1 MSKVSSTISPT
12 SYVSLGTWDEHR
24 PLVLSPL
31 DFDELL
37 NNFCTETYHTI
48 HRDPVQQSVWK
59 DSVPRIARSFDF
71 VMHSLLA
78 LSALHLSYL
87 YPQEE
92 SYALQALLH
101 HQFSIHLARKVLPR
115 ITNEN
120 CSALYIFS
128 MLLALY
134 VIARPRKPEDLLL
147 VGDGEITSWLMM
159 FRGTRTIAD
168 NWRESLISG
177 PLAPML
183 MGGMQ
188 RVELQNSANN
198 PLSIGEEQLMVLHG
212 HIVKA
217 TAADVRLSRIYS
229 EAIEELRK
237 SFMAFDIDQYNH
249 GTTDAFIWVHRVS
262 DEYLL
267 LLGGHTQESLC
278 ILAFFSVLLHKTKA
292 KWWCE
297 GWSAHLMT
305 QINRL
310 LDEPYRPWIWWAS
323 KEVFGEIKV

>member
-1 MSKVSSTISPT
+1 MQEEQNWQILQVSSYKSSPWLFQRRMLTFPIEIPDSVTCHTPLAEHFNSSAGGHGDESLSVADQPDDMAPLGDDGFSLLRHALHSMSKVSSTISPT

-128 MLLALY
+128 MLLAL
-134 VIARPRKPEDLLL
+134 
-147 VGDGEITSWLMM
+147 
-159 FRGTRTIAD
+159 
-168 NWRESLISG
+168 
-177 PLAPML
+177 
-183 MGGMQ
+183 
-188 RVELQNSANN
+188 
-198 PLSIGEEQLMVLHG
+198 
-212 HIVKA
+212 
-217 TAADVRLSRIYS
+217 
-229 EAIEELRK
+229 
-237 SFMAFDIDQYNH
+237 
-249 GTTDAFIWVHRVS
+249 
-262 DEYLL
+262 
-267 LLGGHTQESLC
+267 
-278 ILAFFSVLLHKTKA
+278 
-292 KWWCE
+292 
-297 GWSAHLMT
+297 
-305 QINRL
+305 
-310 LDEPYRPWIWWAS
+310 
-323 KEVFGEIKV
+323 

>member
-1 MSKVSSTISPT
+1 MSEVSSTISTT
-12 SYVSLGTWDEHR
+12 SHVSLGTWDEHG
-24 PLVLSPL
+24 PLISNTL
-31 DFDELL
+31 DSDKLL

-59 DSVPRIARSFDF
+59 DNVPQIARSFDF

-78 LSALHLSYL
+78 FSALHLSYL

-101 HQFSIHLARKVLPR
+101 HQLSIHLAGKVLPQ

-128 MLLALY
+128 VLLALY

-147 VGDGEITSWLMM
+147 VGEMGIAPWLMM
-159 FRGTRTIAD
+159 FRGTRAIID
-168 NWRESLISG
+168 NSWESLISG
-177 PLAPML
+177 PLAPMIKS
-183 MGGMQ
+183 GMQ

-198 PLSIGEEQLMVLHG
+198 SISIGEEQLMVLQG
-212 HIVKA
+212 LIIK
-217 TAADVRLSRIYS
+217 TTEDTRLLRIYT
-229 EAIEELRK
+229 EAVEELRK
-237 SFMAFDIDQYNH
+237 SFMAFGLDQYNH

-267 LLGGHTQESLC
+267 LLREQTQESLC
-278 ILAFFSVLLHKTKA
+278 ILAFFSVLLHKMKA

-297 GWSAHLMT
+297 GWSTHLMT

-310 LDEPYRPWIWWAS
+310 LDEAHRRWIWWPF
-323 KEVFGEIKV
+323 KEVFE